1 MACPDWPSQVSL
13 STSEAGKK
21 NLPRWKHVVL
31 QLEAMAA
38 EKGAGGMEAER
49 QQSDVHFFHT
59 LFCVP
64 DTFVRGSI
72 KAQTILAM
80 GFISVSVPPSENCQL
95 LVARECVLL
104 VFRSQVNFLHR
115 WCSIKFC

>member
-38 EKGAGGMEAER
+38 GKGAGGMEAER
-49 QQSDVHFFHT
+49 RQSDVHFFHT

-64 DTFVRGSI
+64 NTFVRGSI

-95 LVARECVLL
+95 LVAKSVSCLYL
-104 VFRSQVNFLHR
+104 VPKLT
-115 WCSIKFC
+115 FCIVGAQ